1 MSNCHSKDIKG
12 RLKITNDKRIYS
24 FYRAG
29 NENYRIF
36 QNQQQLQRQSSIS
49 TLSYDNPVYETN
61 EYQMHENPQNDTK

>member
-1 MSNCHSKDIKG
+1 MSVLSFEFD
-12 RLKITNDKRIYS
+12 S

>member
-1 MSNCHSKDIKG
+1 M
-12 RLKITNDKRIYS
+12 TNQLIY

>member
-1 MSNCHSKDIKG
+1 MEESTSTANSSSN
-12 RLKITNDKRIYS
+12 ND
-24 FYRAG
+24 
-29 NENYRIF
+29 EPH

>member
-1 MSNCHSKDIKG
+1 M
-12 RLKITNDKRIYS
+12 TNQLIY

-61 EYQMHENPQNDTK
+61 EYQMHEHPQNDTK

>member
-1 MSNCHSKDIKG
+1 MSVLYFEFD
-12 RLKITNDKRIYS
+12 S